1 MQVLST
7 WCTLLRMIK
16 LLLLLILS
24 FLSVQSFA
32 GSCPDGSDPV
42 KSISADG
49 TYFVF
54 NCGGNNNSETNSSFS
69 SEQIVKLP
77 YDVPLNHFHIADVMD
92 INDDGVE
99 DVLLLPEIY
108 PNGQLSEEIRAK
120 LRAREA
126 NGQWYLTKEE
136 AMSLKPSLSVVLLSS
151 KKGYIASSLPDS
163 SKTRHSHAGKF
174 ILSGDKKY
182 VYIGI
187 NDESGGFDIAGTLGL
202 SVLYEIETDSSNIKI
217 ISEKLA
223 DYETS
228 PTSIETI
235 DLDCDGA
242 VEILENNF
250 GHFLKQKQ
258 YLRSIFID
266 LDGDI
271 TGQNY
276 SLSGLTTNN
285 AFNELEFFDV
295 DQNGVLDVL
304 VAAEVWIN
312 DDGNPSN
319 KKPGSYILFNPVEFD
334 DKDSNQSILYFP
346 NPANGKVHAGMSIAV
361 SIQDG
366 VTYFFEQSTKW
377 AEFDWNKFRLYQYDT
392 NNHKIVDVTKL
403 LEGDFSIGDDTHPN
417 LYTIDVDF
425 DGDLE
430 IGFKKTTSSAEY
442 FDWNGNEFILKQFNQ
457 MNTLEQHSTHL
468 LRDINNQCVMSLDI
482 LDVNTDSGVAKISS
496 CQSFKSEKLVSLES
510 DIKFNQTLSC
520 KDIAKKI

>member
-1 MQVLST
+1 MKKILL
-7 WCTLLRMIK
+7 TLLISTS
-16 LLLLLILS
+16 LI
-24 FLSVQSFA
+24 
-32 GSCPDGSDPV
+32 
-42 KSISADG
+42 G
-49 TYFVF
+49 TSQALTFV
-54 NCGGNNNSETNSSFS
+54 NSNSSNNNSETNPSFS

-92 INDDGVE
+92 INDDGID

-108 PNGQLSEEIRAK
+108 PNGQLSAEIREK
-120 LRAREA
+120 VKVREE
-126 NGQWYLTKEE
+126 NGIWYLTSEE
-136 AMSLKPSLSVVLLSS
+136 ANTLKPSRSVVLLSS
-151 KKGYIASSLPDS
+151 NKGYIAIPLPDS
-163 SKTRHSHAGKF
+163 SKSRHSFAGKF

-182 VYIGI
+182 IYLGI
-187 NDESGGFDIAGTLGL
+187 NDESAVGHDLTGNLGL
-202 SVLYEIETDSSNIKI
+202 SVLYEIEIDSSKIKI
-217 ISEKLA
+217 IKETLA

-228 PTSIETI
+228 PASIETI
-235 DLDCDGA
+235 DLNCDGQ

-250 GHFLKQKQ
+250 GSFLKKRL
-258 YLRSIFID
+258 YSRSIYID

-295 DQNGVLDVL
+295 DQNGVLDVI

-312 DDGNPSN
+312 DDGNSSN
-319 KKPGSYILFNPVEFD
+319 KQPGSYILFNPVEFD
-334 DKDSNQSILYFP
+334 NKESNQSIRYFP
-346 NPANGKVHAGMSIAV
+346 EPANGRAHAAMSIAV
-361 SIQDG
+361 TIQDG
-366 VTYFFEQSTKW
+366 TPYFFEQSTKW
-377 AEFDWNKFRLYQYDT
+377 GVFDWNKFKLYQYDK

-403 LEGDFSIGDDTHPN
+403 LKGDFSIGDDTHAS
-417 LYTIDVDF
+417 LYTMDVDF

-442 FDWNGNEFILKQFNQ
+442 FDWNGNEFTLKQFNQ
-457 MNTLEQHSTHL
+457 TNTSEQHSTYL

-496 CQSFKSEKLVSLES
+496 CQSLTSEKLVSLEA
-510 DIKFNQTLSC
+510 DIQFNQTLSC